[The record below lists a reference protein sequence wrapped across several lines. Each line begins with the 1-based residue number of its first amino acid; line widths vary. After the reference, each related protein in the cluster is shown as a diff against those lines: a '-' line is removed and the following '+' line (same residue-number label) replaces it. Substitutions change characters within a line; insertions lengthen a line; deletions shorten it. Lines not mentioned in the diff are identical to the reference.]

1 MNTTTKTK
9 LTKSAIAQFDA
20 HFDTPI
26 ADHLLIPS
34 DSAVEME
41 VLGNGK
47 TNFTIGRYAIRL
59 PSETP
64 ITVFSDDCD
73 ESWIAVVKLT
83 DDYSMPNPITF
94 TFDAES
100 IAEDMDNH
108 FDMYT
113 TFCIQLRG
121 DNLFICSQKESSHV
135 WKRYSIAE
143 LLNDEVAQAQ
153 AKLVK
158 NRFAIDFESDNEIF
172 EGYHNPNYRWNGW
185 AVPLFTKKVMETIIE
200 KFSTEDY
207 PIVFEENYSED
218 TDETTSVVVSSKLT
232 SPNGERLYI
241 TDGWCWGEL
250 D

>member
-9 LTKSAIAQFDA
+9 LTQRAITQFIT
-20 HFDTPI
+20 HYDTPT
-26 ADHLLIPS
+26 ADHALIPS
-34 DSAVEME
+34 DSAETMLDE
-41 VLGNGK
+41 YKKLG
-47 TNFTIGRYAIRL
+47 
-59 PSETP
+59 TP

-73 ESWIAVVKLT
+73 ESWIAVVKLNE
-83 DDYSMPNPITF
+83 DYSMPTPLTF

-108 FDMYT
+108 FDMYE

-121 DNLFICSQKESSHV
+121 DNLFISSQEEHSHV

-153 AKLVK
+153 ANLVK
-158 NRFAIDFESDNEIF
+158 NRFAIDFESDNDAF
-172 EGYHNPNYRWNGW
+172 EGYYNPNHRWNGW
-185 AVPLFTKKVMETIIE
+185 AIPLFTKKVMENIIST
-200 KFSTEDY
+200 FSTEDY
-207 PIVFEENYSED
+207 PIVFEADYVPSED
-218 TDETTSVVVSSKLT
+218 TDETTSVVISSKLT
-232 SPNGERLYI
+232 SPSGESLYI